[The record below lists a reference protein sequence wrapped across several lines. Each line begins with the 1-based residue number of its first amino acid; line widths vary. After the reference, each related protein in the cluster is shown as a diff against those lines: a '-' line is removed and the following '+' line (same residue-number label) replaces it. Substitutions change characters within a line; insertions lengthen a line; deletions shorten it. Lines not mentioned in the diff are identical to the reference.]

1 MILKNMI
8 FGLNSRQLLIA
19 GLLLVIIGG
28 GFILFRP
35 VEETPSGFL
44 QLQSTS
50 GSLTVLYDNY
60 LYDSGCQTEWGYSCL
75 VETPE
80 MTVLFDTGGDPEI
93 LAYNIEALDIDV
105 QAIDCIV
112 LSHEHW
118 DHIGGLEVI
127 LGQKPNIP
135 VYVPGDFP
143 YQVMSSIRSMGGEC
157 VELGNATK
165 ITDSIAVTDT
175 LYGPPVEHSLI
186 IKTSDGIILVT
197 GCSHP
202 GVQNLARNAYEL
214 TEDTVQLIIGG
225 YHLGSATDYMLDS
238 ACDQLDEIGV
248 ECVSATHCT
257 GDDSIQYFM
266 DRYGENY
273 IESGAGFRYEFV

>member
-1 MILKNMI
+1 MILGI
-8 FGLNSRQLLIA
+8 NSRQLLIA
-19 GLLLVIIGG
+19 GILLVLIGG
-28 GFILFRP
+28 VFMLYRP
-35 VEETPSGFL
+35 TEQPASGIL
-44 QLQSTS
+44 QLQPTS
-50 GSLTVLYDNY
+50 GSLTVLFDNY
-60 LYDSGCQTEWGYSCL
+60 LYESDCQTEWGYGCL

-80 MTVLFDTGGDPEI
+80 MTVLFDTGGDPAV
-93 LAYNIEALDIDV
+93 LAYNIETLGVDV
-105 QAIDCIV
+105 QEIDCIV

-127 LGQKPNIP
+127 LGQKQNIP

-143 YQVMSSIRSMGGEC
+143 HHVMSSIRSMGGEC

-175 LYGPPVEHSLI
+175 LNGPPVEHSLI

-214 TEDTVQLIIGG
+214 TEDTIQLVIGG
-225 YHLGSATDYMLDS
+225 YHLGSATNYMLDRT
-238 ACDQLDEIGV
+238 CDVLDEIGV

-257 GDDSIQYFM
+257 GDDSIQYFR
-266 DRYGENY
+266 DRYGENF
-273 IESGAGFRYEFV
+273 IESGVGFHYEFI